1 MNRLKF
7 VILFLFFLVLTV
19 GEVEA
24 NLVLKVIVVN
34 PSKEQT
40 QKFPVKTYL
49 PQEAKPEDI
58 IDMGDLEA
66 AYDTQQ
72 QCYFVYGEYEL
83 KPGEI
88 LEREIEL
95 RDIWIIQNT
104 EIESISKDLVKLSD
118 LLIGTEFSKRFIF
131 LKDGIESKIKQITE
145 SQKNMPSNPELLISN
160 YRENLKILETIKADL
175 ALARSFLALL
185 RPFPVATIWRLI
197 LVIVIF
203 LGILGAGCYIIWQK
217 QIKTLAPHETS
228 FTTEDKEQKP
238 K

>member
-7 VILFLFFLVLTV
+7 ILLFLFFLLLAL

-24 NLVLKVIVVN
+24 NLVLKVIAVN

-40 QKFPVKTYL
+40 QKVPVKTFL

-58 IDMGDLEA
+58 INMGDLEV

-83 KPGEI
+83 KPGEM

-95 RDIWIIQNT
+95 RDIWIIKNT
-104 EIESISKDLVKLSD
+104 EIESINKDVAKLTD
-118 LLIGTEFSKRFIF
+118 LLNGTEFSKRFIF

-145 SQKNMPSNPELLISN
+145 SQKNIPSNPELLIST

-197 LVIVIF
+197 LIIVIF

-217 QIKTLAPHETS
+217 QIKTLVPHETS
-228 FTTEDKEQKP
+228 NIAEDKEQKL